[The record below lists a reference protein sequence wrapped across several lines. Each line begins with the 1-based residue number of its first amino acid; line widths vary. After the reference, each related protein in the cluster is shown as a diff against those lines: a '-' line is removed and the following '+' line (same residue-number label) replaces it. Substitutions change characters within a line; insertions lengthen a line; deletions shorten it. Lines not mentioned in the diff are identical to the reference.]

1 MARQKTADEWE
12 IVDDLVHEMARMD
25 WVRRRLLISRLV
37 QLALA
42 AQRGRMKQDPRKPRA
57 QAEVVRFII
66 GNVLAAALAR
76 LGESEVI
83 CDDSAVVFSFS
94 VDETHR
100 KAAKAWFA
108 EQVHSETV
116 H

>member
-1 MARQKTADEWE
+1 MVGRKTADEWE
-12 IVDDLVHEMARMD
+12 MVEGLAREMAQLD
-25 WVRRRLLISRLV
+25 WARRRHLISRLV

-42 AQRGRMKQDPRKPRA
+42 AQRGRMKQDPRKPGA
-57 QAEVVRFII
+57 QAEVVRFIV
-66 GNVLAAALAR
+66 GNVLAAALAQ

-100 KAAKAWFA
+100 KAARAWFA
-108 EQVHSETV
+108 EQVHTETV